1 MEKLLV
7 SCGVAL
13 AGLLARGVYRDAQ
26 ETRRRRSSPLQFNEA
41 LTPVDFI
48 EIVQEAARRTS
59 RVRDAVVAGMTIVLH
74 VRSNTGLSI
83 WNAEVDFNDY
93 GHLTGTYWL
102 NTENSNSAIPKHFAD
117 LVQAEIMQ
125 RIR

>member
-1 MEKLLV
+1 M
-7 SCGVAL
+7 SGGVAL
-13 AGLLARGVYRDAQ
+13 AGVAARRIYLDAQ
-26 ETRRRRSSPLQFNEA
+26 ETRRRRSSPLQFNDA

-48 EIVQEAARRTS
+48 EIVQEAARRTP
-59 RVRDAVVAGMTIVLH
+59 RVRDSVVTGMTIVLH
-74 VRSNTGLSI
+74 VKSNTGLSI

-102 NTENSNSAIPKHFAD
+102 NTENSKSAVPKHFAD
-117 LVQAEIMQ
+117 LVQAEIKQ